1 MNDYNEENVFNFDL
15 SLEDRLDKY
24 ITKYFYIA
32 KIISNLAQVYLVGGA
47 IRDLMYGKFPK
58 DFDFVV
64 LRNSNKEFIL
74 QVFEKFNIKYE
85 LNKLGGFKINY
96 NNMMIDIWTTE
107 DLFESIQYNLDG
119 LLYNLNSKMM
129 ISLTFDD
136 FKNNGLIEINHR
148 NNIQNK
154 RITKLKKFES
164 KYLK

>member
-1 MNDYNEENVFNFDL
+1 
-15 SLEDRLDKY
+15 
-24 ITKYFYIA
+24 
-32 KIISNLAQVYLVGGA
+32 
-47 IRDLMYGKFPK
+47 MYGKSPK
-58 DFDFVV
+58 DLDFVV
-64 LRNSNKEFIL
+64 LGNSNKEFIL

-85 LNKLGGFKINY
+85 LNKLGGFKIEY
-96 NNMMIDIWTTE
+96 NNMIIDIWTTE
-107 DLFESIQYNLDG
+107 DLLEAIQYNLDG